1 MLKYSLNG
9 DFLPA
14 NKFAVTSANKF
25 ANTSLLLKSKIMLQL
40 NLIHP
45 QASDIAYKTLIF
57 PDGQPHIVL
66 NFDKIPQNTEG
77 VNIIARITN
86 PTDLFTVLMAK
97 DVLDAQVASSLAINI
112 ERIDLTISYLMAA
125 RMDRQMTDG
134 EPFSLRIVAAMLN
147 QAGFRHI
154 SIFDPHSDVSTAL
167 ILRSK
172 AIGNESFVSK
182 CLEHFYQNQER
193 DDYALISPDAGALKK
208 IYKVAQFVDAPLVVE
223 CSKIRD
229 VKTGHLSGFN
239 TQVIDF
245 QGKTCFIVD
254 DICDGGGTFVGLA
267 ALLKS
272 RNAGKIVLIVSHG
285 IFSKGF
291 DLAGIDAIYTT
302 DSFRDFK
309 NLPNHVVVFPFNP

>member
-1 MLKYSLNG
+1 MFTCSRVHAITSKSFFILLNPSILILK
-9 DFLPA
+9 
-14 NKFAVTSANKF
+14 KT
-25 ANTSLLLKSKIMLQL
+25 IMLQL

-45 QASDIAYKTLIF
+45 QASDITYKTLIF
-57 PDGQPHIVL
+57 PDGQPHIV
-66 NFDKIPQNTEG
+66 FDFTQNPLSFRRNKTQNSENTEG
-77 VNIIARITN
+77 ANIIARIAN

-97 DVLDAQVASSLAINI
+97 DVLDAHGF

-125 RMDRQMTDG
+125 RMDRQMTES
-134 EPFSLRIVAAMLN
+134 EPFSLRIVAALLN
-147 QAGFRHI
+147 QAGFRRI

-172 AIGNESFVSK
+172 AVGNEGFVSN
-182 CLEHFYQNQER
+182 CLNHFYQNQAR
-193 DDYALISPDAGALKK
+193 DNYALISPDAGALKK
-208 IYKVAQFVDAPLVVE
+208 IYKVAQFVAAPSVIE
-223 CSKIRD
+223 CSKTRN
-229 VKTGHLSGFN
+229 VKTGQLSGFN
-239 TQVIDF
+239 TQVVDF

-291 DLAGIDAIYTT
+291 DLANIDAIYTT
-302 DSFRDFK
+302 DSFKDFE
-309 NLPNHVVVFPFNP
+309 NVPNHVVVLPFK

>member
-1 MLKYSLNG
+1 MVK
-9 DFLPA
+9 
-14 NKFAVTSANKF
+14 
-25 ANTSLLLKSKIMLQL
+25 L
-40 NLIHP
+40 NLINP

-66 NFDKIPQNTEG
+66 NLDKKTQNTEG
-77 VNIIARITN
+77 VHIIARIAN

-97 DVLDAQVASSLAINI
+97 DVLEAQVASSLAINF

-147 QAGFRHI
+147 QAGFRRI

-172 AIGNESFVSK
+172 AIGNEAFVGK
-182 CLEHFYQNQER
+182 CLDHFYQNQER
-193 DDYALISPDAGALKK
+193 GDYALISPDAGALKK
-208 IYKVAQFVDAPLVVE
+208 IYKVAQFVNAPSIIE
-223 CSKIRD
+223 CSKKRD
-229 VKTGHLSGFN
+229 VKTGHLSGFH
-239 TQVIDF
+239 TDVADF
-245 QGKTCFIVD
+245 QGKTSFIVD

-272 RNAGKIVLIVSHG
+272 RNAGKIILIVSHG

-291 DLAGIDAIYTT
+291 DLANIDAIYTT
-302 DSFRDFK
+302 DSFK
-309 NLPNHVVVFPFNP
+309 NFENQPNHVVVLPFVE

>member
-1 MLKYSLNG
+1 M
-9 DFLPA
+9 
-14 NKFAVTSANKF
+14 
-25 ANTSLLLKSKIMLQL
+25 IQL
-40 NLIHP
+40 NLINP
-45 QASDIAYKTLIF
+45 QASDISYKTLIF

-66 NFDKIPQNTEG
+66 DLGKNAQNTEG
-77 VNIIARITN
+77 ANITARIAN

-97 DVLDAQVASSLAINI
+97 DVLESHNF

-125 RMDRQMTDG
+125 RMDRQMTEN

-147 QAGFRHI
+147 QADFRRI

-172 AIGNESFVSK
+172 AMGNEAFVGR
-182 CLEHFYQNQER
+182 CLEHFYQNQAR
-193 DDYALISPDAGALKK
+193 DAYALISPDAGALKK
-208 IYKVAQFVDAPLVVE
+208 IYKVAQFVEAPSVIE
-223 CSKIRD
+223 CSKIRN
-229 VKTGHLSGFN
+229 VKTGQLSGFN
-239 TQVIDF
+239 TQTLDF

-272 RNAGKIVLIVSHG
+272 RNARKIVLIVSHG

-291 DLAGIDAIYTT
+291 DLANIDAIYTT
-302 DSFRDFK
+302 DSFKDFGE
-309 NLPNHVVVFPFNP
+309 LPNHVTVLNFGF

>member
-1 MLKYSLNG
+1 
-9 DFLPA
+9 
-14 NKFAVTSANKF
+14 
-25 ANTSLLLKSKIMLQL
+25 MLQL

-45 QASDIAYKTLIF
+45 QASDIPYKTLIF

-66 NFDKIPQNTEG
+66 DLDKNAVYTEG
-77 VNIIARITN
+77 VLITARITN
-86 PTDLFTVLMAK
+86 PTDLFTVLLVK
-97 DVLDAQVASSLAINI
+97 DILDMHNI

-125 RMDRQMTDG
+125 RMDRQMTKG
-134 EPFSLRIVAAMLN
+134 EPFSLRIVARLLN
-147 QAGFRHI
+147 QAGFRQI
-154 SIFDPHSDVSTAL
+154 MIFDPHSDVSTAL

-172 AIGNESFVSK
+172 TMSNEAFVK
-182 CLEHFYQNQER
+182 RCLEHFYQNQER

-208 IYKVAQFVDAPLVVE
+208 IYKVAQFVDAPSVIE

-229 VKTGHLSGFN
+229 VKTGHLSGFHTN
-239 TQVIDF
+239 MADF

-267 ALLKS
+267 ALLKQ

-291 DLAGIDAIYTT
+291 DLAGIEAIYTT
-302 DSFRDFK
+302 DSFQDFGS
-309 NLPNHVVVFPFNP
+309 LPPHIIVLPFVQF

>member
-1 MLKYSLNG
+1 MLK
-9 DFLPA
+9 
-14 NKFAVTSANKF
+14 
-25 ANTSLLLKSKIMLQL
+25 L
-40 NLIHP
+40 NLIRP
-45 QASDIAYKTLIF
+45 QASDITYKMLIF

-66 NFDKIPQNTEG
+66 NLDGIDGKDKACLVSTR
-77 VNIIARITN
+77 VAN

-97 DVLDAQVASSLAINI
+97 DVLEAHGF

-125 RMDRQMTDG
+125 RMDRQMTEN

-147 QAGFRHI
+147 QAGFRRV

-172 AIGNESFVSK
+172 AISNEAFVGK
-182 CLEHFYQNQER
+182 CLEHFYQNKER

-208 IYKVAQFVDAPLVVE
+208 IYKVAQFVQAPSVIE
-223 CSKIRD
+223 CSKMRD
-229 VKTGHLSGFN
+229 VKTGQLSGFN
-239 TQVIDF
+239 TQVVDF
-245 QGKTCFIVD
+245 QGKTCFVID

-272 RNAGKIVLIVSHG
+272 RNTGKIVLIVSHG

-291 DLAGIDAIYTT
+291 DLANIDAIYTT
-302 DSFRDFK
+302 DSFRDFGE
-309 NLPNHVVVFPFNP
+309 LPSHVTVLPFD

>member
-1 MLKYSLNG
+1 
-9 DFLPA
+9 
-14 NKFAVTSANKF
+14 
-25 ANTSLLLKSKIMLQL
+25 MLQF
-40 NLIHP
+40 NLINP
-45 QASDIAYKTLIF
+45 QASDIAYKTLVF

-66 NFDKIPQNTEG
+66 NWDKKTQNTEG
-77 VNIIARITN
+77 VHIIARIAN

-97 DVLDAQVASSLAINI
+97 DVLESNEF
-112 ERIDLTISYLMAA
+112 ERIDLTITYLMAA

-147 QAGFRHI
+147 QAGFRRI
-154 SIFDPHSDVSTAL
+154 SIFDPHSDVSSAL

-172 AIGNESFVSK
+172 AISNEAFVDK
-182 CLEHFYQNQER
+182 CLDHFYQNRER

-208 IYKVAQFVDAPLVVE
+208 IYKVAQFVNAPSVIE
-223 CSKIRD
+223 CSKKRD
-229 VKTGHLSGFN
+229 VKTGHLSGFH
-239 TQVIDF
+239 TDVADF
-245 QGKTCFIVD
+245 YGKTCFIVD

-291 DLAGIDAIYTT
+291 DLANIDAIYTT
-302 DSFRDFK
+302 DSFKNFE
-309 NLPNHVVVFPFNP
+309 NLPNHVVILSFEQ

>member
-1 MLKYSLNG
+1 
-9 DFLPA
+9 
-14 NKFAVTSANKF
+14 
-25 ANTSLLLKSKIMLQL
+25 MLQF
-40 NLIHP
+40 NLINP

-66 NFDKIPQNTEG
+66 NLDKKTQKTEG
-77 VNIIARITN
+77 VHIIARIAN

-97 DVLDAQVASSLAINI
+97 DVLESNEF
-112 ERIDLTISYLMAA
+112 ERIDLTITYLMAA

-147 QAGFRHI
+147 QAGFRRI
-154 SIFDPHSDVSTAL
+154 SIFDPHSDVSSAL

-172 AIGNESFVSK
+172 AISNEAFVDK
-182 CLEHFYQNQER
+182 CLDHFYQNRER

-208 IYKVAQFVDAPLVVE
+208 IYKVAQFVNAPSVIE
-223 CSKIRD
+223 CSKKRD
-229 VKTGHLSGFN
+229 VKTGHLSGFH
-239 TQVIDF
+239 TDVADF
-245 QGKTCFIVD
+245 YGKTCFIVD

-291 DLAGIDAIYTT
+291 DLANIDAIYTT
-302 DSFRDFK
+302 DSFKNFE
-309 NLPNHVVVFPFNP
+309 NLPNHVVILSFEQ

>member
-1 MLKYSLNG
+1 
-9 DFLPA
+9 
-14 NKFAVTSANKF
+14 
-25 ANTSLLLKSKIMLQL
+25 MLQL
-40 NLIHP
+40 NLTHP
-45 QASDIAYKTLIF
+45 QASDITYKTLIF

-66 NFDKIPQNTEG
+66 NLDGIDGKDKACLVSTR
-77 VNIIARITN
+77 VAN

-97 DVLDAQVASSLAINI
+97 DVLESHGFAH
-112 ERIDLTISYLMAA
+112 IDLTISYLMAA

-147 QAGFRHI
+147 QAGFRRI

-172 AIGNESFVSK
+172 AIGNETFVK
-182 CLEHFYQNQER
+182 RCLDHFYQNQER

-208 IYKVAQFVDAPLVVE
+208 IYKVAQFVEAPSVIE
-223 CSKIRD
+223 CSKMRD
-229 VKTGHLSGFN
+229 VKTGYLSGFN
-239 TQVIDF
+239 TQVVDF
-245 QGKTCFIVD
+245 QGKTCFIID

-272 RNAGKIVLIVSHG
+272 RNARKIVLIVSHG

-291 DLAGIDAIYTT
+291 DLANIDAIYTT
-302 DSFRDFK
+302 NSFQNFGE
-309 NLPNHVVVFPFNP
+309 LPNHVVVFPFE

>member
-1 MLKYSLNG
+1 MLK
-9 DFLPA
+9 
-14 NKFAVTSANKF
+14 
-25 ANTSLLLKSKIMLQL
+25 L
-40 NLIHP
+40 NLIRP
-45 QASDIAYKTLIF
+45 QASDITYKMLIF

-66 NFDKIPQNTEG
+66 NLDGIDGKDKACLVSTR
-77 VNIIARITN
+77 VAN

-97 DVLDAQVASSLAINI
+97 DVLEAHGF

-125 RMDRQMTDG
+125 RMDRQMTEN

-147 QAGFRHI
+147 QAGFRRV

-172 AIGNESFVSK
+172 AISNEAFVGK
-182 CLEHFYQNQER
+182 CLEHFYQNKER

-208 IYKVAQFVDAPLVVE
+208 IYKVAQFVQAPSVIE
-223 CSKIRD
+223 CSKMRD
-229 VKTGHLSGFN
+229 VKTGQLSGFN
-239 TQVIDF
+239 TQVVDF
-245 QGKTCFIVD
+245 QGKTCFIID

-272 RNAGKIVLIVSHG
+272 RNAGKIVLVVSHG

-291 DLAGIDAIYTT
+291 DLANIDAIYTT
-302 DSFRDFK
+302 DSFRDFGE
-309 NLPNHVVVFPFNP
+309 LPSHVTVLPFD